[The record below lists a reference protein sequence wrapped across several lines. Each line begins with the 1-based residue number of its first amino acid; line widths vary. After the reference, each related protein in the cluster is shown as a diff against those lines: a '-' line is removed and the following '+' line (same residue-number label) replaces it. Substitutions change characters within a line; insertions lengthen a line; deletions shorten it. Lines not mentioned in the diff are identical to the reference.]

1 MRKRDKQLHPKEKI
15 TPKPPNMQNVTENK
29 SEDNPGEVVAAR
41 GNHTEKDLPGNKLM
55 TTSVS
60 GLCFVGGTE
69 ACEHDI
75 NTILLLSLQFFIT
88 KDLKVSEKMS

>member
-1 MRKRDKQLHPKEKI
+1 M
-15 TPKPPNMQNVTENK
+15 TENK

-41 GNHTEKDLPGNKLM
+41 GNHTEKDLPGNKLI
-55 TTSVS
+55 TASVS
-60 GLCFVGGTE
+60 GLCFFGGTE

-75 NTILLLSLQFFIT
+75 NTILLLSLQFFFFFFFSLQFFIT